1 MLTVDYELL
10 GIQESDQVL
19 DVGCGTGRHS
29 WGTYNRVNCSICALD
44 LAEENLVRTRHTLG
58 LIDEQEKRDGKW
70 LAIRG
75 DAMSLPFKDASFDR
89 VVCSEVLEHVDDD
102 KQGVKELVRVLKAD
116 GMLAV
121 SVPAYLPETIYWKIS
136 KDYHNYPGCHVRIY
150 KARELTSLLQ
160 QNNLRICAVRR
171 KHALH
176 SPYWL
181 LRCLFGINNEKA
193 LVPSFYH
200 KFLVWDLKAKSW
212 PVRLLDHICNRIF
225 PKSIVMYAHKA
236 ADGEYLSSN

>member
-1 MLTVDYELL
+1 MLTVDYSLL
-10 GIQESDQVL
+10 GIQQGDQVL

-29 WGTYNRVNCSICALD
+29 WGAYSQIDCSICALD
-44 LAEENLVRTRHTLG
+44 LGEENLARTRYTLG

-75 DAMSLPFKDASFDR
+75 DAMNLPFKDASFDR
-89 VVCSEVLEHVDDD
+89 VVCSEVLEHLDDD
-102 KQGVKELVRVLKAD
+102 GQGMKELVRVLKPE

-121 SVPAYLPETIYWKIS
+121 SVPSYLPETIYWRMS
-136 KDYHNYPGCHVRIY
+136 KDYHDYPGCHVRIY
-150 KARELTSLLQ
+150 KARELTSLLE

-193 LVPSFYH
+193 LVPSLYH
-200 KFLVWDLKAKSW
+200 RFLVWDLKTKSW
-212 PVRLLDHICNRIF
+212 PVRLLDDMCNHLF
-225 PKSIVMYAHKA
+225 PKSIVIYGQKA
-236 ADGEYLSSN
+236 QDGEPLSSN